1 MKKITVVLA
10 GLLLLAAF
18 AAPALAQETPVD
30 EVEPIVIERPL
41 PAVDDPDDEVAPVV
55 VEPAVVPAD
64 RLAVTGLELTTG
76 MALAA
81 GLVLA
86 GAGTL
91 FVARRRRA

>member
-41 PAVDDPDDEVAPVV
+41 PAVDEPGTPVDE
-55 VEPAVVPAD
+55 VEPAVVAAD
-64 RLAVTGLELTTG
+64 RLAATGLELTTG